1 MIYSSHIVHKNNG
14 LKSVF
19 SFICLSSFIVD
30 DKFPACLLLLLDLL
44 IDKIAWLIY
53 GICSSIGNDLMSLYI
68 LEFIYYYYYYI
79 KKK

>member
-1 MIYSSHIVHKNNG
+1 MIYFSHIVHKNNG

-44 IDKIAWLIY
+44 IDKIA
-53 GICSSIGNDLMSLYI
+53 
-68 LEFIYYYYYYI
+68 
-79 KKK
+79 